1 MLIDVSSN
9 FVGVKFIR
17 HNAMDDLRRSKLVS
31 VIFLMFLFIIHI
43 IHYDILFFSSLRL
56 CNLLD
61 IDRNKINENK
71 IENLFVQVQIFNTK
85 KSYLMITF

>member
-1 MLIDVSSN
+1 
-9 FVGVKFIR
+9 
-17 HNAMDDLRRSKLVS
+17 
-31 VIFLMFLFIIHI
+31 MFLFIIHI
-43 IHYDILFFSSLRL
+43 IHDILFFSSLRL

-85 KSYLMITF
+85 SYLMITF